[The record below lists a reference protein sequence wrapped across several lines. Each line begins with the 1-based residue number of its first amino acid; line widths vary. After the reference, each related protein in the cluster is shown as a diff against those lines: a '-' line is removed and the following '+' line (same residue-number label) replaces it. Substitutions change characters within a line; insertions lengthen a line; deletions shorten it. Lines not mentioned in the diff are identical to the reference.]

1 MRSTAEVMAHLAVGN
16 ERQRDA
22 YRVLQESRVLL
33 TLAAFHPYPA
43 GTVPIDIDIP
53 GSDLDILCEANNLD
67 AFATLIDRDLGNMPL
82 FHCSRGTRSG
92 DGAPYVTCNFQIDHW
107 PIEIFAQAVP
117 IQQQNAYLHMKV
129 EWQLLQLW
137 GNEGHREIRRLKRS
151 GLKTEPAFAQVLGFQ
166 GDPYVELLHL
176 ATWSRIELRDWA
188 RKQLS
193 FLQFSSTID

>member
-1 MRSTAEVMAHLAVGN
+1 MRSTAEVMAHLAAGN

-53 GSDLDILCEANNLD
+53 GSDLDILCEANDLD
-67 AFATLIDRDLGNMPL
+67 AFATLIHRYLGNMPL

-117 IQQQNAYLHMKV
+117 IQRQNAYLHMKV

-137 GNEGHREIRRLKRS
+137 GTEGHREIRRLKRS
-151 GLKTEPAFAQVLGFQ
+151 GLKTEPAFAQVLGLQ
-166 GDPYVELLHL
+166 GDPYEELLHL
-176 ATWSRIELRDWA
+176 ATWSPIELRDWA
-188 RKQLS
+188 CKQLS
-193 FLQFSSTID
+193 FFQFSSTID